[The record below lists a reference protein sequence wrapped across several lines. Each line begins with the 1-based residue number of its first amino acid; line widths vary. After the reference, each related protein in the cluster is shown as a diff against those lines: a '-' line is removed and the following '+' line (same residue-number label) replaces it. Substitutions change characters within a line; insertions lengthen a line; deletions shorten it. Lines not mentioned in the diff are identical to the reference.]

1 MRSKC
6 NGELSG
12 IVFLLLALGA
22 SVFIGKEMLFAVL
35 AIIVLLAQL
44 GIYTFQRNKR
54 GNRFWVYAVALLT
67 EILFLVTNEPW
78 MFILA
83 ILLLI
88 VAGVWNVFF
97 AGEVRKSGKVLLVV
111 RRVLYGIVAVIA
123 SVFWIVNIYAQ
134 PITRSVTLPADL
146 NVEVNNDKLD
156 SPTTMLKN
164 IEIMNS
170 FGSRTTG
177 SEGHNQFIAWLQQQV
192 TDMGL
197 TVYRDEYTFDRW
209 EEKTSSVII
218 DNQEIHVSSAFPYSG
233 ETDSNG
239 VTGEL
244 VYTKPGEYED
254 AKGKIAVVEIK
265 NLKNF
270 PIALVMNLRN
280 TFKAPDSIPSDEG
293 DLVLTTGLK
302 HAKLDEA
309 KEQGVKAVI
318 IVWDGVSDE
327 KAEKQYLPF
336 TEHYFGIPAVWVNKT
351 EGKKVVNAAKE
362 HKAGTVILEAEK
374 QEHAPTES
382 FYVKIE
388 GKNKKESI
396 IVNTHTDGVNVVEED
411 GAIGMLS
418 MIRYLQQQEQ
428 PERTMIFTFVTG
440 HFRLPE
446 FKGTSQATSTWMQ
459 AHPELWDGTDGH
471 LKAVAG
477 LTVEHLGSLEWK
489 DNAYGQY
496 GPTGEI
502 STEFA
507 YAGNE
512 IMEAIWKKAVED
524 RSNTRT
530 VILRGHNK
538 FQFGESQ
545 PLFNAGIPMIGLIP
559 MPDYLLVDSADREM
573 DKFDVNLMHEQV
585 GSLLKALQL
594 MDRTETTELGT
605 ADRYSFFLGR
615 TK

>member
-1 MRSKC
+1 MRSKF
-6 NGELSG
+6 NGELPG
-12 IVFLLLALGA
+12 ILFLILALGA

-44 GIYTFQRNKR
+44 GIYTFHLQRR
-54 GNRFWVYAVALLT
+54 GKLFWVYAVALVT
-67 EILFLVTNEPW
+67 EILFLATNEFW
-78 MFILA
+78 IFSLT

-88 VAGVWNVFF
+88 VAGVWNVFY
-97 AGEVRKSGKVLLVV
+97 AGDVRKSGKVFLVV
-111 RRVLYGIVAVIA
+111 RRVLFGIVALVA
-123 SVFWIVNIYAQ
+123 SVFWLVNIYAK
-134 PITRSVTLPADL
+134 PITRSVTLPAEL
-146 NVEVNNDKLD
+146 TVEINNDQLD
-156 SPTTMLKN
+156 SPTTMLEN
-164 IEIMNS
+164 IKKMNS

-177 SEGHNQFIAWLQQQV
+177 SEGHNKFIAWLQQQV

-197 TVYRDEYTFDRW
+197 TVYRDKYTFDRW
-209 EEKTSSVII
+209 EEKKSSVTI

-233 ETDSNG
+233 ETDTNG
-239 VTGEL
+239 VTGEF
-244 VYTKPGEYED
+244 VYTKPGKYEE

-265 NLKNF
+265 NFKNF
-270 PIALVMNLRN
+270 PMALVMNIRE
-280 TFKAPDSIPSDEG
+280 KVGAPGGIPSDEG
-293 DLVLTTGLK
+293 DLVLTTALK
-302 HAKLDEA
+302 HAKLEEA

-351 EGKKVVNAAKE
+351 AGQKVINAAKA
-362 HKAGTVILEAEK
+362 HKAGTVILEAET

-396 IVNTHTDGVNVVEED
+396 IINTHTDGVNVVEEN

-459 AHPELWDGTDGH
+459 AHPQLWDGKDGH

-489 DNAYGQY
+489 DNASGQY
-496 GPTGEI
+496 GPTGKI
-502 STEFA
+502 STEFT

-512 IMEAIWKKAVED
+512 IMEAIWMKAVED
-524 RSNTRT
+524 RNNTRT
-530 VILRGHNK
+530 VILRGHNN

-559 MPDYLLVDSADREM
+559 IPDYLLVDSIDREM

-594 MDRTETTELGT
+594 MDRIETSELGT
-605 ADRYSFFLGR
+605 ADKYSFFLGR

>member
-1 MRSKC
+1 MRSQLK
-6 NGELSG
+6 GELSG
-12 IVFLLLALGA
+12 ILFLILAIGA
-22 SVFIGKEMLFAVL
+22 SVFIGKEMLFAVV
-35 AIIVLLAQL
+35 AIIFLLAQL
-44 GIYTFQRNKR
+44 GIYTLLLKNR
-54 GNRFWVYAVALLT
+54 GKVFWVFAVALVT
-67 EILFLVTNEPW
+67 EILFLVTKEFW
-78 MFILA
+78 IYALA

-88 VAGVWNVFF
+88 AAGVWNVFF

-111 RRVLYGIVAVIA
+111 RRVLYGIVALVSSVI
-123 SVFWIVNIYAQ
+123 WIVNLYAQ
-134 PITRSVTLPADL
+134 PITRSVTLPAEL
-146 NVEVNNDKLD
+146 NVETNNDQLD
-156 SPTTMLKN
+156 SPALMLEN
-164 IEIMNS
+164 IKKMNS

-177 SEGHNQFIAWLQQQV
+177 SEGHNRFIAWLQQQV

-197 TVYRDEYTFDRW
+197 TVYRDKYTFDRW
-209 EEKTSSVII
+209 EEKNSSVII
-218 DNQEIHVSSAFPYSG
+218 DNEEIHVSSAFPYSG

-244 VYTKPGEYED
+244 VYTKPGKYEE
-254 AKGKIAVVEIK
+254 AKGNIAVVEIK

-270 PIALVMNLRN
+270 PMALVMNIRD
-280 TFKAPDSIPSDEG
+280 TFRAPGGVPSDEG

-302 HAKLDEA
+302 HAKLEEA

-318 IVWDGVSDE
+318 IVWDGVSDD

-351 EGKKVVNAAKE
+351 EGQKVINAAKE

-396 IVNTHTDGVNVVEED
+396 IINTHTDGINVVEED

-459 AHPELWDGTDGH
+459 AHPELWDGKDGH
-471 LKAVAG
+471 LNAVAG

-489 DNAYGQY
+489 DNASGEYA
-496 GPTGEI
+496 PTGAI
-502 STEFA
+502 STEFT

-512 IMEAIWKKAVED
+512 IMEAIWMKAVED

-559 MPDYLLVDSADREM
+559 MPDYLLVDSANREM
-573 DKFDVNLMHEQV
+573 DKFDVNLMREQV

-594 MDRTETTELGT
+594 IDRTETTELGA
-605 ADRYSFFLGR
+605 ADRYSFFFGR

>member
-1 MRSKC
+1 
-6 NGELSG
+6 
-12 IVFLLLALGA
+12 
-22 SVFIGKEMLFAVL
+22 
-35 AIIVLLAQL
+35 
-44 GIYTFQRNKR
+44 
-54 GNRFWVYAVALLT
+54 
-67 EILFLVTNEPW
+67 
-78 MFILA
+78 
-83 ILLLI
+83 
-88 VAGVWNVFF
+88 
-97 AGEVRKSGKVLLVV
+97 
-111 RRVLYGIVAVIA
+111 
-123 SVFWIVNIYAQ
+123 
-134 PITRSVTLPADL
+134 
-146 NVEVNNDKLD
+146 
-156 SPTTMLKN
+156 
-164 IEIMNS
+164 MNS

-177 SEGHNQFIAWLQQQV
+177 SEGHNRFIAWLQQQV

-197 TVYRDEYTFDRW
+197 TVYRDKYTFDRW
-209 EEKTSSVII
+209 EEKNSSVII
-218 DNQEIHVSSAFPYSG
+218 DNEEIHVSSAFPYSG

-244 VYTKPGEYED
+244 VYTKPGKYEE
-254 AKGKIAVVEIK
+254 AKGNIAVVEIK

-270 PIALVMNLRN
+270 PMALVMNIRD
-280 TFKAPDSIPSDEG
+280 TFRAPGGVPSDEG

-302 HAKLDEA
+302 HAKLEEA

-318 IVWDGVSDE
+318 IVWDGVSDD

-351 EGKKVVNAAKE
+351 EGQKVINAAKE

-396 IVNTHTDGVNVVEED
+396 IINTHTDGINVVEED

-459 AHPELWDGTDGH
+459 AHPELWDGKDGH
-471 LKAVAG
+471 LNAVAG

-489 DNAYGQY
+489 DNASGEYA
-496 GPTGEI
+496 PTGAI
-502 STEFA
+502 STEFT

-512 IMEAIWKKAVED
+512 IMEAIWMKAVED

-559 MPDYLLVDSADREM
+559 MPDYLLVDSANREM
-573 DKFDVNLMHEQV
+573 DKFDVNLMREQV

-594 MDRTETTELGT
+594 IDRTETTELGA
-605 ADRYSFFLGR
+605 ADRYSFSLGGR
-615 TK
+615 SS

>member
-1 MRSKC
+1 MRNKLY
-6 NGELSG
+6 GELSG
-12 IVFLLLALGA
+12 ILFLILALGA
-22 SVFIGKEMLFAVL
+22 SVFFGKEMLFAVL

-44 GIYTFQRNKR
+44 GIHTFLLKKR
-54 GNRFWVYAVALLT
+54 TKLFWVYAAALAA
-67 EILFLVTNEPW
+67 EILLLVTNEFW
-78 MFILA
+78 IFALGILM
-83 ILLLI
+83 LL

-97 AGEVRKSGKVLLVV
+97 AGEVRKSGKVFLVV
-111 RRVLYGIVAVIA
+111 RRVFYGIVALITSVI
-123 SVFWIVNIYAQ
+123 WIVNLYVQ
-134 PITRSVTLPADL
+134 PITGSVTLPAELTAEINRDQ
-146 NVEVNNDKLD
+146 LD
-156 SPTTMLKN
+156 PPTTMLEN
-164 IEIMNS
+164 IRKMNS

-177 SEGHNQFIAWLQQQV
+177 SDGHNQFITWLQQQV

-197 TVYRDEYTFDRW
+197 TVYRDKYTFDRW
-209 EEKTSSVII
+209 EEKRSSVTI
-218 DNQEIHVSSAFPYSG
+218 DNEDIHVSSAFPYSG

-239 VTGEL
+239 VTGEF
-244 VYTKPGEYED
+244 VYTKPGEYEE
-254 AKGKIAVVEIK
+254 AKDKIAVVEIK
-265 NLKNF
+265 NFKKF
-270 PIALVMNLRN
+270 PMALVMNIREKLG
-280 TFKAPDSIPSDEG
+280 APGGIPSDEG
-293 DLVLTTGLK
+293 DLVLTTALK

-309 KEQGVKAVI
+309 KEQGAKAVI
-318 IVWDGVSDE
+318 IVWDGVSDD

-351 EGKKVVNAAKE
+351 EGPKVINAAKA

-382 FYVKIE
+382 FYVTIE
-388 GKNKKESI
+388 GKNKKESV
-396 IVNTHTDGVNVVEED
+396 IVNTHTDGVNVVEEN

-428 PERTMIFTFVTG
+428 PERTLIFPFVTG

-446 FKGTSQATSTWMQ
+446 FKGTSQATSTWLQ
-459 AHPELWDGTDGH
+459 AHPELWDGKDGH

-477 LTVEHLGSLEWK
+477 LTVEHLGGLEWK
-489 DNAYGQY
+489 DNASRQY
-496 GPTGEI
+496 GPTGAI
-502 STEFA
+502 STEFT

-512 IMEAIWKKAVED
+512 IMEAIWMKAVED
-524 RSNTRT
+524 RKNTRT
-530 VILRGHNK
+530 VMLRGHNN

-559 MPDYLLVDSADREM
+559 IPDYLLVDSADREM

-585 GSLLKALQL
+585 GSLLRALQL
-594 MDRTETTELGT
+594 MDGIETTELGM